1 MLTSAHQKK
10 LATKMMRNTTID
22 SFTNLIKTSTLRFK
36 VLIEVVLIEVLRR
49 VDVILLPSSKVL
61 LLVYQM
67 VAFLPKKEETQ
78 TIKYLLETWQV
89 PKQVSMRDNASICKF

>member
-78 TIKYLLETWQV
+78 TIKYLLET
-89 PKQVSMRDNASICKF
+89 

>member
-36 VLIEVVLIEVLRR
+36 VLIEVLRS

-78 TIKYLLETWQV
+78 TIKYLLET
-89 PKQVSMRDNASICKF
+89 

>member
-36 VLIEVVLIEVLRR
+36 VLIEVLRR

-67 VAFLPKKEETQ
+67 VAFLPKKEEQ
-78 TIKYLLETWQV
+78 QRR
-89 PKQVSMRDNASICKF
+89 KQ

>member
-10 LATKMMRNTTID
+10 LATKTMRNTTID

-36 VLIEVVLIEVLRR
+36 VLIEVLRS

-67 VAFLPKKEETQ
+67 VAFLPKKEEQ
-78 TIKYLLETWQV
+78 QRR
-89 PKQVSMRDNASICKF
+89 KQ

>member
-1 MLTSAHQKK
+1 MLTSAHKKK

-78 TIKYLLETWQV
+78 TIKYLLET
-89 PKQVSMRDNASICKF
+89 